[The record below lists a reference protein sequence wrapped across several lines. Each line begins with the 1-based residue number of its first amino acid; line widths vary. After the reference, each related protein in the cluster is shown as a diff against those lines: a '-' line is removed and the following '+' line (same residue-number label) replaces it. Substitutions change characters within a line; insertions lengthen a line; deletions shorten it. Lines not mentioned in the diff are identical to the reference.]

1 MEDLMSLNNEA
12 AVLDVAQN
20 GERLLTVKEMAAF
33 LQITTGA
40 LKDWTKL
47 EEDPCPCYR
56 FKSRV
61 LRFDKNEVL
70 TWFRNQTQKKS
81 EACNGELREDLDKEI
96 EELDAEDP
104 FDDDLDLDEEN
115 C

>member
-1 MEDLMSLNNEA
+1 MSSNNNDV
-12 AVLDVAQN
+12 AVLDVTSLN
-20 GERLLTVKEMAAF
+20 GDRLLTVKEMAAF

-70 TWFRNQTQKKS
+70 TWFKNQTAKKS
-81 EACNGELREDLDKEI
+81 EAYNGELCEDLDKEI

-104 FDDDLDLDEEN
+104 FSY
-115 C
+115 